1 MWTNKDTKK
10 YEYTI
15 MIGKIPLYNILMVSR
30 SSKVIWRSFQGHLV
44 SDLLLQHIAA
54 TLFMSLTVKVTT
66 EQKNVTFPPARKC
79 FSHPPGAGFYGKKH
93 FLAGGN
99 VTLGNIFSR
108 TKMFSWARHPMGGWW
123 GKYIHSCV
131 PFEIVIEYGW
141 FRQ

>member
-54 TLFMSLTVKVTT
+54 TLTVKVTT
-66 EQKNVTFPPARKC
+66 ELKT
-79 FSHPPGAGFYGKKH
+79 SH
-93 FLAGGN
+93 FLPQEN
-99 VTLGNIFSR
+99 VFLTRQGRASTVINIFE
-108 TKMFSWARHPMGGWW
+108 GGRK
-123 GKYIHSCV
+123 GD
-131 PFEIVIEYGW
+131 
-141 FRQ
+141 